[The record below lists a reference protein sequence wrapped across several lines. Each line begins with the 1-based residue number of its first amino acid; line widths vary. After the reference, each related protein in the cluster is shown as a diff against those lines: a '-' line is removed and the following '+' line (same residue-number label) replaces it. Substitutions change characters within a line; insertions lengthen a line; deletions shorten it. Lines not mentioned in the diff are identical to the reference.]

1 MRLFGYVILP
11 VGFLLLALVVF
22 RLVLPACAAL
32 PMVGK
37 LFPSRCPGAN
47 IATADTALRA
57 ERDRGAA
64 LRSRIGQLERGLM
77 ALGNC
82 PIPERRAEAPFCP
95 PERMPPPPNEVV
107 FLIDASKSMEAGID
121 APRTIDEE
129 LTRLSA
135 GSRGIR
141 ARDRARFDE
150 LVREARSP
158 RYGESRISF
167 TRRAL
172 IAALDQVDVGPMR
185 VGSFNA
191 CGRLAM
197 SVRLT
202 DERRARSLIEAI
214 RLGNY
219 TALADAI
226 RLTAAMV
233 TSGTTAEDPVNVVL
247 VSDGYDTCGGD
258 PCAAA
263 RAVRSSHPGLRFNV
277 IDLVGLPDL
286 RCVAE
291 ETGGFYQV
299 KPAGVDI
306 SALAEAIRAAAQTA
320 PGACLPET
328 NTVAPEEPSR

>member
-22 RLVLPACAAL
+22 RLALPACAAL
-32 PMVGK
+32 PIVGK

-82 PIPERRAEAPFCP
+82 PIPEHRAEASYCP

-107 FLIDASKSMEAGID
+107 FLIDTSISMGFGID
-121 APRTIDEE
+121 VPDRLNEE
-129 LTRLSA
+129 RARITTG
-135 GSRGIR
+135 GSGIR
-141 ARDRARFDE
+141 ARDRARFTG
-150 LVREARSP
+150 LIREMRSP

-172 IAALDQVDVGPMR
+172 LAALVQVDAGPAR

-197 SVRLT
+197 SEPIT
-202 DERRARSLIEAI
+202 DERRVRSLIEAI
-214 RLGNY
+214 RLGNS

-226 RLTAAMV
+226 KLTAATV
-233 TSGTTAEDPVNVVL
+233 TGGTSAEDPVNVVL
-247 VSDGYDTCGGD
+247 VSDG
-258 PCAAA
+258 
-263 RAVRSSHPGLRFNV
+263 
-277 IDLVGLPDL
+277 
-286 RCVAE
+286 
-291 ETGGFYQV
+291 
-299 KPAGVDI
+299 
-306 SALAEAIRAAAQTA
+306 
-320 PGACLPET
+320 
-328 NTVAPEEPSR
+328 

>member
-1 MRLFGYVILP
+1 
-11 VGFLLLALVVF
+11 
-22 RLVLPACAAL
+22 
-32 PMVGK
+32 
-37 LFPSRCPGAN
+37 
-47 IATADTALRA
+47 
-57 ERDRGAA
+57 
-64 LRSRIGQLERGLM
+64 
-77 ALGNC
+77 
-82 PIPERRAEAPFCP
+82 
-95 PERMPPPPNEVV
+95 
-107 FLIDASKSMEAGID
+107 
-121 APRTIDEE
+121 
-129 LTRLSA
+129 
-135 GSRGIR
+135 
-141 ARDRARFDE
+141 
-150 LVREARSP
+150 
-158 RYGESRISF
+158 
-167 TRRAL
+167 
-172 IAALDQVDVGPMR
+172 MR

-233 TSGTTAEDPVNVVL
+233 TGGTTAEDPVNVVL